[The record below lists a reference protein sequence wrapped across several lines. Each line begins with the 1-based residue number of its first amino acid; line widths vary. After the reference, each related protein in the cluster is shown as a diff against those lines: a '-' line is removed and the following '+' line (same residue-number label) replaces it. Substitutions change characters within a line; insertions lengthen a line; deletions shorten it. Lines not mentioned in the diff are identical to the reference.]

1 MMRPAKGTQ
10 QRQKEDE
17 KKQEQKHMD
26 VHEAFSLLE
35 MRRWDH
41 FLLRR

>member
-1 MMRPAKGTQ
+1 MEKAVGTQ
-10 QRQKEDE
+10 QRQREDE
-17 KKQEQKHMD
+17 QTHEQKHMD

-35 MRRWDH
+35 MRRRDL